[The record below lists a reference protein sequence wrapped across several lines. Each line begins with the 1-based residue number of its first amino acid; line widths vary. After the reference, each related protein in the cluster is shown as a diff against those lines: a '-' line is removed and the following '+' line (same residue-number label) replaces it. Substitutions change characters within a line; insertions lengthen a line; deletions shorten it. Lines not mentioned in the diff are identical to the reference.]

1 MIVIFLLHDVMVTWA
16 LCLSSLFFL
25 RHFSASTV
33 PNPSILSP
41 SKALL
46 CPIFLFKLIRL
57 SHSDQQ
63 LSVLSGTYVSI
74 FGPKYTTVSRASLGK
89 VRYGEEGAYS
99 LEAPHA
105 ELASPSCSFPHVRAQ
120 AFFEGVFVGWSWGY

>member
-1 MIVIFLLHDVMVTWA
+1 MPAPVLATINMAAAARSKTPLMGWDCA
-16 LCLSSLFFL
+16 LPHGSG
-25 RHFSASTV
+25 
-33 PNPSILSP
+33 SP
-41 SKALL
+41 Q
-46 CPIFLFKLIRL
+46 PQIFLFKLIRL

-89 VRYGEEGAYS
+89 VRYGEEGTCS